1 MQPYQLAC
9 LFAVPAAISIT
20 VGLLIWRQRRSQFET
35 LLVLLM
41 FSTGLWALGYS
52 LELASGSRLFYW
64 MWGVVQYLGI
74 TTAPLVFFL
83 LMIHYAGLQGFL
95 TKNMYRGLWSV
106 PVVSIALRATDPLQG
121 FIHKATTIHHLGAF
135 TFQIHTPGPWFW
147 VQVCYSY
154 LLLFSGIMILLYFR
168 STARMIHRRH
178 MTLLA
183 AGSVAPFLGSLAYI
197 TGYRPMGFLDL
208 TPLSFTFTG
217 LAAAWGVL
225 ANRVLEIMPVART
238 ALVDSFPD
246 GLLMLDRRGRIV
258 DMNATAGQMLN
269 LDVHNAMGEPVHKVL
284 AQWPALLDLCNLEA
298 EGKVEMEDHRRNL
311 GTLYLEARL
320 TFVRPHADEVSARL
334 IVLTDVTAR
343 KRVEEQLREAMKME
357 AVGQLA
363 GGVAHDFNNL
373 LQVINGNVE
382 LALNEIAAQHPA
394 YPLLQE
400 VAKGGNRGASL
411 VRQLLAFGRR
421 QIIRPEHLNLNEVVV
436 SFLSILNRLIGEH
449 IRVDFVPAASL
460 GTIFADR
467 GQIEQVLMNLSINA
481 RDAMPEGGT
490 LRFETARVVLDAGH
504 SAGRPRGIPGEYVM
518 LSVADNGTGMDPFV
532 LEHAWEPFFTTKQPG
547 KGTGL
552 GLSTVYGIV
561 QQHGGFAEVQSRP
574 GEGSTFRI
582 YFPEQDTPPLPIEAK
597 EQATPETG
605 RETILVAEDEDT
617 VRRLATRILERAGYN
632 VIAACDGRQ
641 AIDMAAEHEGRI
653 HLALLDVVMPVL
665 GGRAAYEQL
674 KQLYPRMKFLFFS
687 GYNVDTV
694 NATFVLDQGLDLVQK
709 PFERIRL
716 LQKIRELL
724 DRP

>member
-1 MQPYQLAC
+1 MQPYQLAS
-9 LFAVPAAISIT
+9 LFALPAAVSMT
-20 VGLLIWRQRRSQFET
+20 VGLLIWRQRRSKLES

-52 LELASGSRLFYW
+52 FELASSTPFWYW
-64 MWGVVQYLGI
+64 VWGVVQYVGI
-74 TTAPLVFFL
+74 ATVPVVFFL
-83 LMIHYAGLQGFL
+83 LMIHYAGIEGCL
-95 TKNMYRGLWSV
+95 TKNMYRAMWII
-106 PVVSIALRATDPLQG
+106 PVVSVALRMTDPLQG
-121 FIHKATTIHHLGAF
+121 LVHQATTIHHVGGFAL
-135 TFQIHTPGPWFW
+135 QMHRPGPWFW
-147 VQVCYSY
+147 VQTCYSY
-154 LLLFSGIMILLYFR
+154 LMLFSGILILLYFR
-168 STARMIHRRH
+168 STARLIHRRH

-183 AGSVAPFLGSLAYI
+183 VGSLAPFAGSLAYI

-217 LAAAWGVL
+217 LAVAWGAL
-225 ANRVLEIMPVART
+225 ASRVLEIMPVART

-246 GLLMLDRRGRIV
+246 GLLMLDRRGKIL
-258 DMNATAGQMLN
+258 DMNATAGHMLN
-269 LDVHNAMGEPVHKVL
+269 LDVHNAIGAQTHKAL
-284 AQWPALLDLCNLEA
+284 AQWPALLDLCNIET
-298 EGKVEMEDHRRNL
+298 EGKVEIEDHRKGQ
-311 GTLYLEARL
+311 GTLYFEARL
-320 TFVRPHADEVSARL
+320 TFVRTHANEVSALL

-382 LALNEIAAQHPA
+382 LVLNEIPKQHPA

-400 VAKGGNRGASL
+400 VAVGGNRAASL

-421 QIIRPEHLNLNEVVV
+421 QIIRPEHLDLNEVVV

-449 IRVDFVPAASL
+449 IRVGFIPAASL
-460 GTIFADR
+460 GAIFADR

-490 LRFETARVVLDAGH
+490 LRFETARIVREPGHCAGQ
-504 SAGRPRGIPGEYVM
+504 PGEKPGEFVM
-518 LSVADNGTGMDPFV
+518 LSVTDNGAGMDAFV

-561 QQHGGFAEVQSRP
+561 QQHGGFADVQSRQ

-582 YFPEQDTPPLPIEAK
+582 YFPEQDAPPLPIQAR
-597 EQATPETG
+597 EQAPPETG

-617 VRRLATRILERAGYN
+617 VRRLATRILERAGYS
-632 VIAACDGRQ
+632 VIAAADGRQ
-641 AIDMAAEHEGRI
+641 ALELAGEHEGGI
-653 HLALLDVVMPVL
+653 DLALLDVVMPVL

-674 KQLYPRMKFLFFS
+674 KQRYPGMKFLFMS

-694 NATFVLDQGLDLVQK
+694 NAAFVLDHGLELVQK
-709 PFERIRL
+709 PFERIQL

-724 DRP
+724 DRT